1 MKWSGNSFDSVLNA
15 CQNNE
20 VVSKESESVN
30 TGQEGES
37 YITA

>member
-1 MKWSGNSFDSVLNA
+1 MKWTSNSLDSVLNA

-20 VVSKESESVN
+20 VVSKESESVD
-30 TGQEGES
+30 TGQEGEP